1 MRFVQSVFHAW
12 MVYNI
17 INIAFWDFWRII
29 SIWQLCRDL
38 ELLLSTDRPKA
49 KCSSSSGSL
58 FRLSRTNFYGLF
70 LQRECPSS
78 NVEGL
83 ELTGRAS
90 WLSRHA
96 SLFGLGIVYKEPT
109 VSKQETPFIFADMDL
124 GVFFPPTFAPC
135 RWISFMFIQLKR
147 ARLRETEMGCHSSF
161 LPGHAFK

>member
-1 MRFVQSVFHAW
+1 MTTMPRSGTASQHRQAKSKALIFVWV
-12 MVYNI
+12 
-17 INIAFWDFWRII
+17 
-29 SIWQLCRDL
+29 
-38 ELLLSTDRPKA
+38 
-49 KCSSSSGSL
+49 SL